1 MVNSA
6 CSSASTESAPA
17 GFPGLTADAVA
28 DAVADVSALHSL
40 VPRERPSSA
49 DLQFASHGLELQL
62 KDLLPLLSPS
72 KTTLHP
78 GWFYSKHQGKQ
89 KRPFSSSKL
98 SSISRRGRFDSA
110 FRIAAD
116 FYPLPRWRPVRSRR
130 NSAQNSIVDLRQL
143 SENFREFER
152 KNRRKSVT
160 RFFNC

>member
-1 MVNSA
+1 MVNST

-17 GFPGLTADAVA
+17 GFPGLTADVVA
-28 DAVADVSALHSL
+28 DAVADASALHSL
-40 VPRERPSSA
+40 VSRERPSSA
-49 DLQFASHGLELQL
+49 DLQFASQGLELQL
-62 KDLLPLLSPS
+62 KDLLPLLSSSNP
-72 KTTLHP
+72 TPHP
-78 GWFYSKHQGKQ
+78 GWFYSKHQGKS

-116 FYPLPRWRPVRSRR
+116 FYPFPRWRPVRSRR

>member
-1 MVNSA
+1 MLLQMPLQMPLLFIL
-6 CSSASTESAPA
+6 SS
-17 GFPGLTADAVA
+17 
-28 DAVADVSALHSL
+28 
-40 VPRERPSSA
+40 REKDR
-49 DLQFASHGLELQL
+49 LQQIYNLQV

-72 KTTLHP
+72 QLALHP
-78 GWFYSKHQGKQ
+78 EWFYGKHQGKH